1 MTMAASLATTLQDW
15 PAPFELVNAAGRSP
29 VVLVCEHASN
39 HIPSEYRGLGLA
51 PEHLERH
58 IAWDRGAASLTRRLA
73 ALLDS
78 AALLGTYSRLL
89 IDLNRP
95 PDAPGSIPTVSE
107 RTAIPGNVDLAA
119 EEKERRIASIFTPF
133 QDRLGD
139 LIGQRESDYQPPI
152 LVSIHSFNPTFC
164 GEVRPMHAGILYER
178 AADLGAN
185 LVGRLAADPALVVRS
200 NEPYAVAR
208 DEDYALLVH
217 GDDRGVPAVLVEIRN
232 DGLETEPGVETWAKR
247 LAEAL
252 APEIAAAIERKR
264 RTEPEG

>member
-1 MTMAASLATTLQDW
+1 MAASLATTLPDW
-15 PAPFELVNAAGRSP
+15 PAPFELVNPAGRSP
-29 VVLVCEHASN
+29 IVLVCEHASN
-39 HIPSEYRGLGLA
+39 HIPSEYGGLGLA

-58 IAWDRGAASLTRRLA
+58 IAWDRGAAELTRRLA
-73 ALLDS
+73 ARLDS

-95 PDAPGSIPTVSE
+95 PESPGSIPSSSE
-107 RTAIPGNVDLAA
+107 RTAIPGNVALAG
-119 EEKERRIASIFTPF
+119 EETERRIASIFAPF
-133 QDRLGD
+133 QDRLGA
-139 LIGQRESDYQPPI
+139 LIDQREAESRPPI

-185 LVGRLAADPALVVRS
+185 LVRRLAADPALVVRS

-232 DGLETEPGVETWAKR
+232 DGLESDSGVERWAQR

-252 APEIAAAIERKR
+252 VAEIQGASEPRPEM
-264 RTEPEG
+264 EPER